1 LKEDITRIMAE
12 KLKTVRLTVNSQ
24 NVNLDEIVALSGNAK
39 KVFIREDR
47 AFIAQMEQS
56 RKMIADAV
64 EKSIL
69 VYGVTTG

>member
-1 LKEDITRIMAE
+1 MAE

-24 NVNLDEIVALSGNAK
+24 TVNLDEIVALSRNAK
-39 KVFIREDR
+39 KVFISEDR

-64 EKSIL
+64 MR
-69 VYGVTTG
+69 

>member
-1 LKEDITRIMAE
+1 MAE

-39 KVFIREDR
+39 KVFISEDR

>member
-1 LKEDITRIMAE
+1 MAE

-64 EKSIL
+64 MQ
-69 VYGVTTG
+69 

>member
-1 LKEDITRIMAE
+1 MAE
-12 KLKTVRLTVNSQ
+12 KLKTVRLTVNRQ

-47 AFIAQMEQS
+47 AFIAQKAQS

-64 EKSIL
+64 MQ
-69 VYGVTTG
+69 

>member
-64 EKSIL
+64 MQ
-69 VYGVTTG
+69 

>member
-1 LKEDITRIMAE
+1 MAE

>member
-24 NVNLDEIVALSGNAK
+24 TVNLDEIVALSRNAK
-39 KVFIREDR
+39 KVFISEDR

-64 EKSIL
+64 MR
-69 VYGVTTG
+69 

>member
-1 LKEDITRIMAE
+1 MKEDITRIMAE

-64 EKSIL
+64 MQ
-69 VYGVTTG
+69 